1 MVLCKK
7 SEAVTTL
14 KNGKEK
20 LNKGYREIETKTGR
34 KMYMRESKPVVV
46 PTKKVVR
53 KSKPQSVDDAVDEP
67 PSLTLNV
74 GD

>member
-7 SEAVTTL
+7 SDAVTTL

-20 LNKGYREIETKTGR
+20 LNKGYREIESKNGR
-34 KMYMRESKPVVV
+34 KMYMKESQPVVV

-53 KSKPQSVDDAVDEP
+53 KSKKKIQSDDAAEDT
-67 PSLTLNV
+67 SFTLNV